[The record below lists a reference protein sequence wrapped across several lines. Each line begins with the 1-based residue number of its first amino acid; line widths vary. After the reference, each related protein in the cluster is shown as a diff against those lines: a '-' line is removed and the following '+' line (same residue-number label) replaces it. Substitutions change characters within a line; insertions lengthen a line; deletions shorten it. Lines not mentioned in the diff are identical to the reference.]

1 MAAESPRLGIPYP
14 SDRGR
19 SWYEDFVAFV
29 TAVDAALFA
38 ALGLPHL
45 LRSGGGTLSWNAG
58 TGVLSWDE
66 AFVFSMPTTGF
77 QWTLPA
83 GSVTIPDGSFVVFAV
98 THGVT
103 ANVSVTA
110 VVTTTITDHTSA
122 VALCRRL
129 GTTILF
135 HGGHLIVGTRDVE
148 ASDLFGQALTED
160 ELDAVR
166 GASTPTAANPFATM
180 ADVSGG
186 GSSNPEFS
194 LGGGGVRTGL
204 DGGAAEI
211 IGTYWYD
218 PAEHTGVTAGTLRC
232 EGWTTAAYTGT
243 VDLYD
248 PTSSTVLASLT
259 LLSTTPGIPLA
270 ADDALS
276 ALPGSSRMLW
286 VRASAPAGVV
296 GDTFRVLRTSLLLT

>member
-14 SDRGR
+14 SARAR
-19 SWYEDFVAFV
+19 SWYEDFVSFV

-45 LRSGGGTLSWNAG
+45 LRSGGGTISWNAG
-58 TGVLSWDE
+58 TGTLSWGD

-83 GSVTIPDGSFVVFAV
+83 GSVIVPDGSFVVFAV

-103 ANVSVTA
+103 ANVTVAA

-122 VALCRRL
+122 IVLCRRL
-129 GTTILF
+129 GSTILF
-135 HGGHLIVGTRDVE
+135 HGGHLIVGTRSV
-148 ASDLFGQALTED
+148 AAGDLFGQALTAD
-160 ELDAVR
+160 ELAAIR
-166 GASTPTAANPFATM
+166 AAASPDGSNPFATM

-186 GSSNPEFS
+186 ASTNQEFS
-194 LGGGGVRTGL
+194 LGGGGVRSGL

-218 PAEHTGVTAGTLRC
+218 PSEHTGVTTGTLRC
-232 EGWTTAAYTGT
+232 EGWTTASYTGT

-259 LLSTTPGIPLA
+259 LLSATPGIPLA

-276 ALPGSSRMLW
+276 SLPGTSRMLW
-286 VRASAPAGVV
+286 VRASAPAGVAT
-296 GDTFRVLRTSLLLT
+296 DTFRVLRTTLRLT